1 MKTCSNC
8 KMKLKEWKAESE
20 KWKSNGGTKISL
32 KMGLVVPKRTLSCS
46 FHQRRVKLSPS
57 LFFETI
63 AQLCSVLHEIK
74 KLFFYEKNKVSWQE
88 RCFSPSVGSSNRK
101 TIFGMSDGASVKTRC
116 ERKTNS
122 AMNDQSILFA
132 C

>member
-1 MKTCSNC
+1 M
-8 KMKLKEWKAESE
+8 KEWKAESE

-63 AQLCSVLHEIK
+63 AQLCSVLHENK
-74 KLFFYEKNKVSWQE
+74 KSY
-88 RCFSPSVGSSNRK
+88 SSTRK
-101 TIFGMSDGASVKTRC
+101 TRFRGRNVVFLPVLDQVTERPFSACRTEPALKPAASGRQTV
-116 ERKTNS
+116 
-122 AMNDQSILFA
+122 L
-132 C
+132 